1 MLRVAVASGL
11 LLCLCAACSTAKMA
25 YRDIRAGIKDVQDH
39 YGCSGVKLA
48 DDAAFCVG
56 DIYLTITVRGN
67 WDPEL

>member
-1 MLRVAVASGL
+1 
-11 LLCLCAACSTAKMA
+11 MA